1 MLLVF
6 FFEMMLLVL
15 LLFYTS
21 SIHLSGSYIAE
32 MVQEMN
38 VPTPSVV
45 PNSGITMLHAVHL
58 YRIPSYQ
65 HLEPCSPQREPTS
78 KESYCQ
84 IVLSMMSIYAFI
96 IPSSKWNELMVPR
109 PRP

>member
-1 MLLVF
+1 M
-6 FFEMMLLVL
+6 
-15 LLFYTS
+15 
-21 SIHLSGSYIAE
+21 H
-32 MVQEMN
+32 VQ
-38 VPTPSVV
+38 
-45 PNSGITMLHAVHL
+45 L

-96 IPSSKWNELMVPR
+96 IPSSKWNELWYQDQYPSTSPFVAMLRKVTNLTKELTDMVSLR
-109 PRP
+109 NQQTFSMATNRLYDCHKNEQQ